1 MMAKAKHKNPNKVLL
16 MVDTTAEAALA
27 FQQHAKAQ
35 GLTMS
40 ELFAK
45 LIKENKM
52 DN

>member
-1 MMAKAKHKNPNKVLL
+1 MAKARHKDPNKVLL
-16 MVDTTAEAALA
+16 MVDTTAETALA

-35 GLTMS
+35 GMTMG

-45 LIKENKM
+45 LIEEKGK